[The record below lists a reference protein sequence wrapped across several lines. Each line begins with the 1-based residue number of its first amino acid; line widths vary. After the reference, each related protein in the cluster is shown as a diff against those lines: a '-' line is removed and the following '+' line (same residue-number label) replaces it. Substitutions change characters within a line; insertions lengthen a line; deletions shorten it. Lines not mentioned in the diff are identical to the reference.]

1 MTVVVKQRQGGMRI
15 VGSGGGGKGGGGSA
29 RTPIEYPDSAHS
41 TSYAALLDVIGNGEM
56 AGPAHPDAPMRDIYL
71 DGTPIQNEDGTL
83 NFRQVEVE
91 YRVGT
96 SDQEP
101 IAGFPASS
109 SVTPVGVEVK
119 STKQWTQQITNRELS
134 AVRVTLLWPQ
144 LVKTISSGKN
154 FGDRVGTRVD
164 YAIDVSTAGGSFQ
177 NVLTSHVSDKAKG
190 YARTHRIELPAS
202 ESGWVIRVRRLTPDS
217 TSDMVIDAFSVQSYA
232 EVIDGKFVYP
242 MTALVGVKVDAE
254 QFQSIP
260 ARAYHWRGQIIR
272 VPSNYDPKSRTYTG
286 VWDGTFKRAYSNNPA
301 WVYYDMLTSKLYGLG
316 EHVDTS
322 MIDRY
327 ALYQIGAYCDQ
338 MVPDGMGG
346 VEPRFVCNV
355 YLQSQADALRVL
367 NDLTSVFRGMS
378 YWANGQVVAVAD
390 KPSDAVYTYTNANV
404 LDGVFEYTGA
414 DISTLKTVAL
424 VSWNDPTDF
433 YRSKVEVVEDD
444 EGVRR
449 YGIRKTEIIAFGC
462 TSRGQAQRVGLYHL
476 YTSRMETGGVA
487 FSVGLDGVI
496 PQPGSIVKIADRNR
510 AGRHIGGRIHHA
522 TTTSVTLDR
531 EHPAN
536 VGDKLT
542 VNLPDGTSQ
551 TREIV
556 AIDDRI
562 VSVSPAFSQAPSSE
576 SAWAIDSSDLVTQQA
591 RVISVKE
598 SDGITF
604 EVSCVLHHPG
614 KFEAIDHGVRLDPLP
629 VSVVP
634 PRVQSAPANV
644 QIAQHHRYHQ
654 GTTRHYAEV
663 TWEAPEHAVSYDVQ
677 WRRDDGDWIQMP
689 RTGSRFV
696 EISDIFSGSYV
707 VRVRAVNALDV
718 PSLWAYSD
726 ATELDGLAGE
736 PPRVSGLTTT
746 PLYWGIGV
754 SWGFPSAP
762 NIIEYTE
769 VRYSKTP
776 SFEDSLL
783 QGTFAYPTT
792 SFTQTSLQP
801 GAEHF
806 FWARLVDKNGMP
818 GAWYPSELEP
828 GIRGV
833 ARSDAEGYNE
843 LITQQV
849 IESALG
855 EQLFSD
861 IESIE
866 DIWQQIAEIGVDVN
880 DLGINI
886 KEVDGKFVVVNDR
899 LDDMTGRFDDIDKEI
914 GVFETK
920 IGELGGNFDEL
931 SVQLKEVDG
940 KLVVV
945 TDRLD
950 DVGERFAGIDSE
962 IDSLDARIEEL
973 AKTPEW
979 RADKSYLSGQ
989 VVKSDGA
996 LYRALR
1002 DVPKGVPV
1010 SDASNWEKIGDY
1022 DSLGEAVSS
1031 LSARMSTAETGIDEL
1046 TGAVVANSTDI
1057 TQLQSSVTGLE
1068 GEVEGNSTAISQL
1081 ETRVSENQSAQA
1093 QVNNAL
1099 QSRLGGA
1106 ESAIDVN
1113 SGAIS
1118 GLRTSVEDIDGRV
1131 SSNSR
1136 DITALQSA
1144 VSDATEGL
1152 NVNSQA
1158 LSELQTE
1165 VKAVDGRVTSNSE
1178 SITQLQGRITDAE
1191 DNILSNATALNDLK
1205 VSVIDH
1211 DDRLESQSQSITQLQ
1226 NRAQTIEGDVSGLS
1240 GALSSLE
1247 TTVSSQGDSIASQ
1260 GASITQLQ
1268 GKLEATDGNVSGLAG
1283 ALSSLET
1290 KVLTQG
1296 DTLTSQGESITA
1308 LQNRADSIEGDLSGV
1323 SGALSSLQSTVTAQ
1337 GSDITSHG
1345 KSITQLQ
1352 SSVTSLNEEVQGNAI
1367 AIDSLETNVT
1377 GINDKIE
1384 VASKQTSVLA
1394 ATVRR
1399 LDDGEGELET
1409 AMAAYENRAF
1419 IKETQ
1424 EVVADNEKAVAKAI
1438 SEIGARIDD
1447 NVALISEVKE
1457 SVVTLESA
1465 QAQVNESLAAQ
1476 VQDNAST
1483 IGNLQI
1489 VIADLESSQ
1498 ATINSELMSQVGAN
1512 AAKVTALEQTVAD
1525 DKSAQSLVNQ
1535 SLQSQL
1541 NDVEAGVS
1549 GTSTAISSLSTKV
1562 ESIDGKV
1569 TAQGQS
1575 ISQLDTKVGDVS
1587 ASVQDISQSVVD
1599 LDGRVSAARTIKVG
1613 VNSGGVQYMA
1623 GIGVGVD
1630 NSTGSMQSQV
1640 AVVADRFAV
1649 LHSIDGTPESVF
1661 SVQGGVATLNTA
1673 LIGYATITEMHVAQ
1687 AAIKTGHIE
1696 ELAVTEGKMANLS
1709 VSTGKIKNLAV
1720 DTLKIAG
1727 NAVTVM
1733 STSQHNGTAMT
1744 SSEMLTNNIN
1754 VNTPVPSIMSI
1765 TVLVSSHRSNYLPSI
1780 SLYVNGGLVGVVLG
1794 QVVGVEP
1801 VTRSQLTMGYLVTA
1815 PAGNVNIQIRQSGN
1829 YGGQLRTTPVS
1840 LNILTTMR

>member
-119 STKQWTQQITNRELS
+119 STKPWTQQITNRELS

-260 ARAYHWRGQIIR
+260 TRAYHWRGQIIR

-316 EHVDTS
+316 EHVDHS

-346 VEPRFVCNV
+346 VEPRFVCNA

-522 TTTSVTLDR
+522 STTSVTLDR
-531 EHPAN
+531 EHPAK

-556 AIDDRI
+556 AIDDRT
-562 VSVSPAFSQAPSSE
+562 VSVSPDFSQAPSSE

-604 EVSCVLHHPG
+604 EVSCVLHHPD

-634 PRVQSAPANV
+634 PRVQAAPANV

-663 TWEAPEHAVSYDVQ
+663 TWDAPEHAVSYDVQ

-762 NIIEYTE
+762 NIIECTE

-866 DIWQQIAEIGVDVN
+866 DIWQQITEIGVDVN

-899 LDDMTGRFDDIDKEI
+899 LDDMTGRFDDID
-914 GVFETK
+914 
-920 IGELGGNFDEL
+920 
-931 SVQLKEVDG
+931 
-940 KLVVV
+940 
-945 TDRLD
+945 
-950 DVGERFAGIDSE
+950 SE
-962 IDSLDARIEEL
+962 IDSLDERIEEL

-1010 SDASNWEKIGDY
+1010 SDASYWEKIGDY

-1081 ETRVSENQSAQA
+1081 ETTVSDNQSAQA
-1093 QVNNAL
+1093 QVNDAL
-1099 QSRLGGA
+1099 QSRLGSA

-1152 NVNSQA
+1152 NVHSQA

-1165 VKAVDGRVTSNSE
+1165 VNAVDGRVTSNSE

-1191 DNILSNATALNDLK
+1191 DNILSNATALSDLK

-1247 TTVSSQGDSIASQ
+1247 TTVNSQGDSIASQ

-1337 GSDITSHG
+1337 GSDIKSHG
-1345 KSITQLQ
+1345 ESITQLE

-1394 ATVRR
+1394 ATLRR
-1399 LDDGEGELET
+1399 LDDGDGELET
-1409 AMAAYENRAF
+1409 AMAAYENRTF

-1457 SVVTLESA
+1457 SVVT
-1465 QAQVNESLAAQ
+1465 
-1476 VQDNAST
+1476 
-1483 IGNLQI
+1483 
-1489 VIADLESSQ
+1489 LESSQ

-1569 TAQGQS
+1569 TAQSQS

-1599 LDGRVSAARTIKVG
+1599 LDGRVSAARTIKVE
-1613 VNSGGVQYMA
+1613 VNSGGVQYIA

-1661 SVQGGVATLNTA
+1661 SVQGGVAMLNTA
-1673 LIGYATITEMHVAQ
+1673 LIGDASIGFA
-1687 AAIKTGHIE
+1687 
-1696 ELAVTEGKMANLS
+1696 
-1709 VSTGKIKNLAV
+1709 KI
-1720 DTLKIAG
+1720 
-1727 NAVTVM
+1727 
-1733 STSQHNGTAMT
+1733 Q
-1744 SSEMLTNNIN
+1744 NNIQ
-1754 VNTPVPSIMSI
+1754 S
-1765 TVLVSSHRSNYLPSI
+1765 SNYVSGQAGWRLDK
-1780 SLYVNGGLVGVVLG
+1780 NGNLELNGSSGSGRVTIRNGLIQVYDSANRLRVRLG
-1794 QVVGVEP
+1794 
-1801 VTRSQLTMGYLVTA
+1801 LW
-1815 PAGNVNIQIRQSGN
+1815 
-1829 YGGQLRTTPVS
+1829 
-1840 LNILTTMR
+1840 